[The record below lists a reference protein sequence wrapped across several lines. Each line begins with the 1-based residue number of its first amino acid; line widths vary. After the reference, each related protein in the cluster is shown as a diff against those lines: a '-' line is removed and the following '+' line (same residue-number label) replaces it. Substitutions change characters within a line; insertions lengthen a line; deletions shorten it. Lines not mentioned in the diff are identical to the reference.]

1 MYTRSTT
8 GLDARTAGMLCYALG
23 MVSGLIFLAVEK
35 KSRFVMFHALQST
48 LLFVMLFII
57 HFVFGF
63 IPFLGWLGSLLLT
76 PVALVAW
83 VMCMVLAL
91 QGKKFK
97 LPLIG
102 DIAERESS
110 LF

>member
-1 MYTRSTT
+1 MYTRSST
-8 GLDARTAGMLCYALG
+8 GIDARTAGMLCYLLG
-23 MVSGLIFLAVEK
+23 AVTGLIFLAVEK
-35 KSRFVMFHALQST
+35 RSRFVMFHALQST
-48 LLFVMLFII
+48 LLFVSLFII

-76 PVALVAW
+76 PVTLAAW
-83 VMCMVLAL
+83 VICMVLAL
-91 QGKKFK
+91 QGKRFK
-97 LPLIG
+97 LPLLG